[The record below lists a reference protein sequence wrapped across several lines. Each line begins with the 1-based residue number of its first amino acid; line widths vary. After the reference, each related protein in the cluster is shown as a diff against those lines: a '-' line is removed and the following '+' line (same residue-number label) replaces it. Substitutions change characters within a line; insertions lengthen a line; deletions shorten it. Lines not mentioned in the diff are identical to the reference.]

1 MGKTSQEMNEIIII
15 IFLQF
20 FDVLVVIVFLLNL
33 IKGLR
38 RLSEMKTLLDYNIIW
53 CMAALRR

>member
-1 MGKTSQEMNEIIII
+1 MGKTSQEMNEIII